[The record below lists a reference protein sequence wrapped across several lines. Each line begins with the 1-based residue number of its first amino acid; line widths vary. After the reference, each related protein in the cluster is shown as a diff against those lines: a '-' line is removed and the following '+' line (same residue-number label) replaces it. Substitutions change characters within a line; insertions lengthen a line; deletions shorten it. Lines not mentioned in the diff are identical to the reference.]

1 MVTIDKHLIFY
12 PLNFSFLRNVT
23 KGAGVYMIKNILN
36 NKCYIGS
43 SSSLRRRLHTHISH
57 LICNRHAN
65 KHLQSAFN
73 KYGQQSFVFCILE
86 QCDQVKDT
94 ILFLEQKYLDLKPE
108 YNNAPNAGSN
118 KGFRKT
124 KEACIKTAIGLIGK
138 PCPYRKDYQ
147 YIEKDYPIKN
157 PNYRNKNIM
166 KPVLQFDMQNNFIAE
181 YKCINDAARALKR
194 DRKCI
199 SDACSGRQLSAYG
212 FLWKFKNEKDNSQ
225 RKERNTKWKHII
237 R

>member
-1 MVTIDKHLIFY
+1 
-12 PLNFSFLRNVT
+12 
-23 KGAGVYMIKNILN
+23 MIKNILN
-36 NKCYIGS
+36 GKCYIGS
-43 SSSLRRRLHTHISH
+43 SSSLKRRLHTHISH
-57 LICNRHAN
+57 LCHDRHSN

-108 YNNAPNAGSN
+108 YNNTPIAGSN

-124 KEACIKTAIGLIGK
+124 QEQCIKTAMGLRGK
-138 PCPYRKDYQ
+138 PCPYRNDYN
-147 YIEKDYPIKN
+147 YIEKDYPIKC
-157 PNYRNKNIM
+157 PNYRNKDKM
-166 KPVLQFDMQNNFIAE
+166 KPVLQFDLNHNFIKE
-181 YKCINDAARALKR
+181 YDCINSAARTLKR

-212 FLWKFKNEKDNSQ
+212 FLWEFKKDIDKINRRE
-225 RKERNTKWKHII
+225 RKRKWSHIAK
-237 R
+237 